1 MHSNSCVDCIFPNCI
16 VHQVPHYLLAQYLG
30 ALAGSGLV
38 FLVYWDALVWYEHDR
53 SVYRSI
59 PETAGIFTTF
69 PSPHLSMAGGVFD
82 QFLGTFL
89 LMLCI
94 CAITDPRNM
103 KLEKQMVSVGVGVT
117 VLGLGLS
124 LGHNCG
130 YAVNPARD
138 LAPRFFTMLA
148 GWGPGVFTQY
158 NHWWLVPVIACHL
171 GAVAGA
177 WCYHLAVETHWPE
190 EEEDDQEKMIGRR
203 MMMTTHERNGGHN
216 TLEKS
221 VYHPPAQPPVNPG
234 YTGTLSRGHS
244 RPHTPDDEK
253 YQPIRAKTGEPGQ
266 PIR

>member
-1 MHSNSCVDCIFPNCI
+1 MHSNSCVDCISPNSI
-16 VHQVPHYLLAQYLG
+16 LPQVPHYLLAQYLG

-177 WCYHLAVETHWPE
+177 WCYQLAVETHWPE
-190 EEEDDQEKMIGRR
+190 DDDYDSVDDEDNLDR
-203 MMMTTHERNGGHN
+203 
-216 TLEKS
+216 
-221 VYHPPAQPPVNPG
+221 HPAAPD
-234 YTGTLSRGHS
+234 
-244 RPHTPDDEK
+244 PHTK
-253 YQPIRAKTGEPGQ
+253 I
-266 PIR
+266 